1 MSFSERRQARILAMQ
16 TLYEWDATQHD
27 PYAVLERL
35 LGEQHLPE
43 LTDAQTAARVTDFAA
58 GLVTNVIE
66 HLAQIDEQ
74 LAAAASR
81 RPLAQMAGVEKAILR
96 LAISEI
102 LLNNGVPARAAIN
115 EAIELAKTYGGD
127 HSGRF
132 VNGVLGTV
140 FNQADDPQTPFPH
153 AESEETT

>member
-1 MSFSERRQARILAMQ
+1 MSFSERRQSRILAMQ

-35 LGEQHLPE
+35 ATENYIPE
-43 LTDAQTAARVTDFAA
+43 LNEPEVAARVTDFAA
-58 GLVTNVIE
+58 ALVTNVVD
-66 HLAQIDEQ
+66 HLPEIDEQ

-81 RPLAQMAGVEKAILR
+81 RPLAQMARVEKAILR

-115 EAIELAKTYGGD
+115 EAIELAKMYGGD
-127 HSGRF
+127 HSSRF

-140 FNQADDPQTPFPH
+140 FNHADDPHTSSPH
-153 AESEETT
+153 AESEETP

>member
-16 TLYEWDATQHD
+16 TLYEWDATDHD

-35 LGEQHLPE
+35 IAEQHLPE
-43 LTDAQTAARVTDFAA
+43 LTNPQVAARVTDFAA
-58 GLVTNVIE
+58 RLVTNVLD
-66 HLAQIDEQ
+66 HLAEIDEQ
-74 LAAAASR
+74 LAAAAPR
-81 RPLAQMAGVEKAILR
+81 RPLAQMARVEKAILR

-140 FNQADDPQTPFPH
+140 FNQADDPHTTLPH
-153 AESEETT
+153 AESEETP

>member
-16 TLYEWDATQHD
+16 TLYEWDAAHHD

-35 LGEQHLPE
+35 LAEHHLPE
-43 LTDAQTAARVTDFAA
+43 LTDAQVAARVTDFAL
-58 GLVTNVIE
+58 GLVTSVIE
-66 HLAQIDEQ
+66 HLPEIDEQ

-81 RPLAQMAGVEKAILR
+81 RPLAQMARVEKAILR

-102 LLNNGVPARAAIN
+102 LLNNGVPARAAMN

-127 HSGRF
+127 HSSRF
-132 VNGVLGTV
+132 INGVLGTV
-140 FNQADDPQTPFPH
+140 FNQADDPHTPLPH
-153 AESEETT
+153 AESEETP